1 MKFKT
6 NAGILQKKFAS
17 ASIFFY
23 LCCMENAIEYI
34 KELYGEKAIP
44 HKRTEPFKSN
54 DLMTKV
60 LRNDLS
66 VRVFSPA
73 TPDGWFI
80 VEYYENPK
88 MVRLDF
94 NLNTKTVR
102 VCNRDFFV
110 VAKYVFERKPNTFS
124 VSFVE
129 GKNFYFEQVRDALKT
144 YFDVLDGFKW
154 VEV

>member
-1 MKFKT
+1 
-6 NAGILQKKFAS
+6 
-17 ASIFFY
+17 
-23 LCCMENAIEYI
+23 MENAIEYI
-34 KELYGEKAIP
+34 KEQFGEKAIP

-54 DLMTKV
+54 DLCARV
-60 LRNDLS
+60 LNGLS
-66 VRVFSPA
+66 VRAFSPS
-73 TPDGWFI
+73 TPDGIFI
-80 VEYYENPK
+80 VEYYETPK

-102 VCNRDFFV
+102 VCNRDFVV
-110 VAKYVFERKPNTFS
+110 VAKYVFERKPTTFS

-129 GKNFYFEQVRDALKT
+129 GENFYFEQVRDALKT